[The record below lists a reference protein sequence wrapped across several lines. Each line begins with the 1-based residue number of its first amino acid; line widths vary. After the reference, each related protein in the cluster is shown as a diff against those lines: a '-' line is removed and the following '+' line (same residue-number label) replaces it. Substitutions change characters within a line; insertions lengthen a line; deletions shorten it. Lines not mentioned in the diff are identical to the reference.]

1 MRFETINP
9 VNNELVK
16 RFAAHS
22 WRQVQGMLKK
32 SETGFDI
39 NRTSTLA
46 IRSKRMKALAEL
58 LENKKLF
65 CAQLITLEM
74 GKPIKE
80 AIAEIEKCARTCH
93 YYADNAKFF
102 LADEVITTSY
112 SSSMV
117 SYMPLGAILAIMPW
131 NFPFWQV
138 FRFAVPAIMA
148 GNVVILKHA
157 PNVPQCALLIEDLFK
172 QASFPEGILQTLF
185 LDHNKIKWVIE
196 DPHITAVTL
205 TGSDAA
211 GSKVAEIAGRSIK
224 KTVLELG
231 GSDPF
236 IVLEDANVKEAAKVA
251 VASRMVNCGQSCIAA
266 KRFIVME
273 TVFSDF
279 VREYVDNL
287 LQLNMGDP
295 TDITVDIGPMARQ
308 DLADNL
314 ERQVKESMK
323 MGAEALIG
331 GGKPHAAEGAF
342 FNPTLLVKVRPGM
355 PVFDQEVFGPVASVI
370 TAKTV
375 NDAIELA
382 NKTKYGLGAS
392 VWTTDTEKALRL
404 ARQIQAGSVF
414 INEMVVSHPS
424 LPFGGIKQS
433 GYGRELAQ
441 AGIREFTN
449 IKTMVVR

>member
-9 VNNELVK
+9 VNNQLVK
-16 RFAAHS
+16 RYPVHS
-22 WRQVQGMLKK
+22 WRQAQAIIKK
-32 SETGFDI
+32 TESGFDI
-39 NRTSTLA
+39 NRTGTIA
-46 IRSKRMKALAEL
+46 IRSKRMNALADL

-65 CAQLITLEM
+65 CAQIITLEM

-80 AIAEIEKCARTCH
+80 SIAEIEKCVKCCR
-93 YYADNAKFF
+93 YYAENAKFF
-102 LADEVITTSY
+102 LAEQTVTTSY
-112 SSSMV
+112 SSSMI
-117 SYMPLGAILAIMPW
+117 SYQPLGVVLAIMPW

-138 FRFAVPAIMA
+138 FRAVVPAIMA
-148 GNVVILKHA
+148 GNVVLLKHA
-157 PNVPQCALLIEDLFK
+157 ANVPQCAKLIEDLFL
-172 QASFPEGILQTLF
+172 QATFPEGVLQNLF
-185 LDHNKIKWVIE
+185 IDHNKIKWVIE
-196 DPHITAVTL
+196 SQQIAAVTL
-205 TGSDAA
+205 TGSETA
-211 GSKVAEIAGRSIK
+211 GSKIGELAGRSIK

-236 IVLEDANVKEAAKVA
+236 IVLEDANVKEAARTA
-251 VASRMVNCGQSCIAA
+251 VRARMTNCGQSCIAA

-279 VREYVDNL
+279 VREYVDEL
-287 LQLNMGDP
+287 LQLKMGDP
-295 TDITVDIGPMARQ
+295 TDASVDIGPMARQ

-314 ERQVKESMK
+314 EKQVKESMRL
-323 MGAEALIG
+323 GAQALIG
-331 GGKPHAAEGAF
+331 GGKPHGAFGAF

-375 NDAIELA
+375 NEAIELA

-392 VWTTDTEKALRL
+392 IWTTDTDKALRL

-414 INEMVVSHPS
+414 INEMVVSHPG

-433 GYGRELAQ
+433 GYGREL
-441 AGIREFTN
+441 GEFGVKEFTN
-449 IKTMVVR
+449 VKTIVVK

>member
-16 RFAAHS
+16 RFPSHT
-22 WRQVQGMLKK
+22 WRQVQAILKK

-46 IRSKRMKALAEL
+46 IRSKRMKALADL
-58 LENKKLF
+58 LENKKLY
-65 CAQLITLEM
+65 CAQMITLEM

-80 AIAEIEKCARTCH
+80 AIAEIEKCVKTCH
-93 YYADNAKFF
+93 YFADNAKFF
-102 LADEVITTSY
+102 LADEVINTQY
-112 SSSMV
+112 SNSTV
-117 SYMPLGAILAIMPW
+117 SYMPLGPILAIMPW

-138 FRFAVPAIMA
+138 IRFAAPSVMA
-148 GNVVILKHA
+148 GNSVLLKPA
-157 PNVPQCALLIEDLFK
+157 PNVPQCALLLEELFL
-172 QASFPEGILQTLF
+172 QAAFPEGVFQNLF
-185 LDHNKIKWVIE
+185 IEHNKVRWVIE
-196 DPHITAVTL
+196 DAHIAAVTL

-211 GSKVAEIAGRSIK
+211 GASVAALAGKNIK

-236 IVLEDANVKEAAKVA
+236 IVLEDANVKEAAHTA
-251 VASRMVNCGQSCIAA
+251 VKSRMINGGQSCIAA

-279 VREYVDNL
+279 VREYVDGL
-287 LQLNMGDP
+287 LQLKMGDP
-295 TDITVDIGPMARQ
+295 TDSSVDIGPMARQ
-308 DLADNL
+308 DLADKL
-314 ERQVKESMK
+314 EKQVKDSMR

-331 GGKPHAAEGAF
+331 GGKPHGSAGAY

-370 TAKTV
+370 TAKTI
-375 NDAIELA
+375 NEAIELA

-392 VWTTDTEKALRL
+392 IWTVDTEKAQRL

-414 INEMVVSHPS
+414 INQMVVSDPR
-424 LPFGGIKQS
+424 LPFGGIKNS
-433 GYGRELAQ
+433 GYGRELA
-441 AGIREFTN
+441 ACGIREFTN
-449 IKTMVVR
+449 IKTIVVK